1 MVLSRVEIEA
11 ERVKRDFA
19 LFVKLAWPI
28 IEPGTPY
35 VPGWHLDA
43 LILHLEA
50 LARGTIK
57 RLLVNMPPRHA
68 KSSIISVL
76 WPVWM
81 WVQNPSIRF
90 LCASYDMP
98 LAVRDNRK
106 CRLLIRSEWFQERFG
121 SLFQL
126 RRDQNQKENFENNQA
141 GYRVATSVGGGTGKG
156 GDILIIDD
164 PHPIE
169 QKKGG
174 IGREK
179 VLDWFKDTW
188 STRLN
193 DQQTGCMIVVG
204 QRVHDQ
210 DLSGY
215 ILAGSAGEEWVHLN
229 LPAEYDA
236 GSACRTYIGG
246 IPKSSESVK
255 VNSFTNPLKSYEV
268 TFEEGRATSCTCEAF
283 TYHPEKLCKHMRTAK
298 APVSVGKLLWADPRT
313 EQGELLWEERFP
325 REVIEKEKRVHGPL
339 GYAALYD
346 QRPVPAS
353 GNIYDKNNARYFTI
367 DWPTETY
374 LLETPRGI
382 KTVPMAEC
390 WKFCTV
396 DPAISEKETADFFVM
411 AAYAVTPWRDL
422 LLLEIVRDHFPL
434 PKQEEQMVLFQQ
446 KHEFQFW
453 AVESVAFQ
461 LGLIQLALTRGVPCQ
476 PFKAHSDK
484 VIRSSTASIWDSNG
498 KFYAYKEANWLFV
511 YEKEIYTFPKAAKDD
526 QADTKAMAAIVVC
539 TTIAPGVWDPNSTE
553 NTVEDDRAIEE
564 ILDATQIAEERRLI
578 EEQTKVDPWYAFA
591 DKVFAGGDW

>member
-1 MVLSRVEIEA
+1 
-11 ERVKRDFA
+11 
-19 LFVKLAWPI
+19 
-28 IEPGTPY
+28 
-35 VPGWHLDA
+35 
-43 LILHLEA
+43 
-50 LARGTIK
+50 
-57 RLLVNMPPRHA
+57 MPPRHA

-76 WPVWM
+76 FPVWM

-106 CRLLIRSEWFQERFG
+106 CRLLIRSDWFQERFG
-121 SLFQL
+121 NLFQL
-126 RRDQNQKENFENNQA
+126 RHDQNQKENFENNQA

-236 GSACRTYIGG
+236 GSACQTYT
-246 IPKSSESVK
+246 P
-255 VNSFTNPLKSYEV
+255 T
-268 TFEEGRATSCTCEAF
+268 
-283 TYHPEKLCKHMRTAK
+283 
-298 APVSVGKLLWADPRT
+298 GKELWADPRT

-367 DWPTETY
+367 NWETETY

-498 KFYAYKEANWLFV
+498 KFYAHKEANWLFV

-564 ILDATQIAEERRLI
+564 ILDATQIAEERRLAAE
-578 EEQTKVDPWYAFA
+578 EEQAAIPVDPFQWAELH
-591 DKVFAGGDW
+591 VGGGW